1 MVFLKEE
8 KMMSDYNLDPK
19 EIKEKLVNE
28 LEDVKMDEKL
38 EWRIL
43 GHYKSK
49 KFAKRGVRK
58 IKTKF
63 LVGLAAAICIILI
76 VPLGLFAYSHSPAFK
91 MYIQNGIDNNKIS
104 LGIIPTVDSEANLIS
119 LLKSSANN
127 STTNSTDYAGRMEGV
142 RRIINAP
149 NSDALWEIDENA
161 SSNSEFSKTN
171 TQVEGVDEGDIV
183 KTCLLYTSPSP
194 RDGLL

>member
-63 LVGLAAAICIILI
+63 LVGLAVAICIILI
-76 VPLGLFAYSHSPAFK
+76 LPLGLFAYSHSPAFK
-91 MYIQNGIDNNKIS
+91 MYIQNGIDNSKIS
-104 LGIIPTVDSEANLIS
+104 LGIIPTVDSESNLIS

-127 STTNSTDYAGRMEGV
+127 STTDMVQNSIANFSGSVSKG
-142 RRIINAP
+142 AP
-149 NSDALWEIDENA
+149 NGIVPEIQADAQA
-161 SSNSEFSKTN
+161 GV
-171 TQVEGVDEGDIV
+171 QV
-183 KTCLLYTSPSP
+183 
-194 RDGLL
+194 